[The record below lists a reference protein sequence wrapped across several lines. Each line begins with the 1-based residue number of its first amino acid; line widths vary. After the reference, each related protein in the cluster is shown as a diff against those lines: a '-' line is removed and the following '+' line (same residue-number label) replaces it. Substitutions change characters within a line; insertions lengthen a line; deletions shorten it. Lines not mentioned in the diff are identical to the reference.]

1 MKNLLLILTLLFT
14 SVFFSSPSYAGW
26 TEVTKNVNGTTFYVD
41 FERIRKHDGYIYYWY
56 LQDYLKPT
64 KYGDLSF
71 KGYNQ
76 GDCKSFRFK
85 VLSRSYHTQPM
96 GDGTPSESGAVK
108 NLEWDY
114 PPPNSVWEAIL
125 KSVCNR

>member
-14 SVFFSSPSYAGW
+14 SVFLSSPSYAGW
-26 TEVTKNVNGTTFYVD
+26 TKMSEDVRGNTSYVD
-41 FERIRKHDGYIYYWY
+41 FERIRKVDGFIYYWY
-56 LQDYLKPT
+56 LSNYLKPT
-64 KYGDLSF
+64 KYGDLSA
-71 KGYNQ
+71 KTYNQ
-76 GDCKSFRFK
+76 GDCKLFRFK
-85 VLSRSYHTQPM
+85 SLSASYHTQPM